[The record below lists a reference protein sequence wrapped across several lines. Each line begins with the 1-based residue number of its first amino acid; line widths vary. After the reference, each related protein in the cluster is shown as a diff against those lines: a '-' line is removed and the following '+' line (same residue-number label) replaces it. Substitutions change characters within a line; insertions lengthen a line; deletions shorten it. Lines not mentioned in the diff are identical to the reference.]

1 MAMATR
7 RYNRRRLLGLG
18 GAMVLTGSA
27 LSGCTWL
34 DARSSTRLTVNL
46 LDRGEI
52 DQATVTISTGTTV
65 VWQNLG
71 TDRRAITTD
80 ASLLDDPSL
89 VVVPEGA
96 EPWDSGDLTAGMT
109 WEFTFAEPGT
119 WVYVDRLAGRQ
130 STGVV
135 IVEE

>member
-1 MAMATR
+1 
-7 RYNRRRLLGLG
+7 
-18 GAMVLTGSA
+18 MVLTGSA

-34 DARSSTRLTVNL
+34 DARSSTRLTVHL

-80 ASLLDDPSL
+80 ASLLGDPSL

-109 WEFTFAEPGT
+109 WEFTFEEPGT